1 MDLLFRDTIGVF
13 PNAFSNQLCD
23 KILSMYYESIEKNQV
38 YEGISGAGV
47 NHNIKNSKDWQLM
60 SSGHPDEF
68 VVSQEIRQMF
78 LEHVGVKYC
87 GGFPHQDKIDHH
99 YMFGAESFF
108 EVYQVQ
114 RYLKGEGH
122 YNAWH
127 NESGSF
133 RMSRRIFA
141 FLVYLND
148 VKEGGETEF
157 LYANLK
163 VQPKKGTLLVHP
175 AGFPY
180 YHKGNVPI
188 SDDKHVLISWL
199 SYTPKD

>member
-1 MDLLFRDTIGVF
+1 MST
-13 PNAFSNQLCD
+13 PNQDNPL
-23 KILSMYYESIEKNQV
+23 MNVIE
-38 YEGISGAGV
+38 G
-47 NHNIKNSKDWQLM
+47 
-60 SSGHPDEF
+60 
-68 VVSQEIRQMF
+68 
-78 LEHVGVKYC
+78 
-87 GGFPHQDKIDHH
+87 GGFPHQDKVDHH
-99 YMFGAESFF
+99 YMFCSETFF
-108 EVYQVQ
+108 ELYQVQ

-127 NESGSF
+127 NESGNF

-141 FLVYLND
+141 FLVYLNN

-180 YHKGNVPI
+180 YHRGNVPI
-188 SDDKHVLISWL
+188 SDDKHILISWL